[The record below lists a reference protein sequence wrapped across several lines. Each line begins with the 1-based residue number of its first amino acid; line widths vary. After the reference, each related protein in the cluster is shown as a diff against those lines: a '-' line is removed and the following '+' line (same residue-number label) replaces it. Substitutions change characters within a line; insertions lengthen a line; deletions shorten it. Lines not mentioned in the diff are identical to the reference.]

1 MKLEII
7 KEEKFNEPTW
17 YFFKVDGITYQCS
30 KDLQDM
36 EEVYNNVK
44 INPEIVKNNKTI
56 LRSEEI

>member
-30 KDLQDM
+30 KDLKEMISMKAISKQ
-36 EEVYNNVK
+36 
-44 INPEIVKNNKTI
+44 I
-56 LRSEEI
+56 LVGMVL